1 MKGVEYEPGVGWG
14 PGCYAGEVSGDA
26 SVTRGPCGL
35 GWMPWGVCVLAA
47 SAGVN
52 LEDEG
57 LG

>member
-1 MKGVEYEPGVGWG
+1 MKGVEYDLGAG
-14 PGCYAGEVSGDA
+14 PRRYAGEFGGNA